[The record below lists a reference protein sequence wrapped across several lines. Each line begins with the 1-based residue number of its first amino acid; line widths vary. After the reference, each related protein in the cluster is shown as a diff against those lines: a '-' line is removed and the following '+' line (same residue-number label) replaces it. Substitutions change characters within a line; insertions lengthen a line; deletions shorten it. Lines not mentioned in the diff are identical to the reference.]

1 MNRGQRGAASL
12 CFPTSPMT
20 ALKTLLDLPGLGL
33 RLRTGAELLDRE
45 VTRLYGTELPDPGR
59 YLTSGELVLSGLLW
73 WRRPGDAEPFVAAL
87 VEAGAAAL
95 AASGADSDGIPED
108 LVEACA
114 RHHVPLLEVPIEIS
128 FSLVTERVVLALAGG
143 SGARRR
149 LLSVAT
155 ENASVATL
163 LAYGSA
169 ELGAACWVVSG
180 TGRLVAGS
188 ASGVGR
194 TELRIGGRNPV
205 PWLLTIDAELDPAAA
220 EIAEELAGLIGLAR
234 SRDEQ
239 IQRADNSGDALF
251 RLLGDGTAT
260 GSELAAAFTASG
272 FPAHASV
279 RVLLLRT
286 PDADTGRAL
295 LVELLADHPLRTLVG
310 RLGEDPCALVETD
323 RSWPSDWTSTAS
335 TALSTVDPLL
345 SASRLLLGLGG
356 PTGVPGLRGACEEA
370 RHALVAATN
379 RAGRVAVVSGEEIG
393 VHRLLLAGAPD
404 ELRAALR
411 ERVLGPLLAYDA
423 EQNSDLVRSV
433 RVFLECS
440 GSPARAAKALHVHVN
455 TLRYRI
461 TRASEILDVDLTD
474 FTTQVDVYLAL
485 AVEG

>member
-1 MNRGQRGAASL
+1 
-12 CFPTSPMT
+12 MT
-20 ALKTLLDLPGLGL
+20 VLKTLLDLPGLGL

-45 VTRLYGTELPDPGR
+45 VTRIYGTELPDPGR
-59 YLTSGELVLSGLLW
+59 YLSSGELVLSGLLW

-87 VEAGAAAL
+87 VQAGAAAL
-95 AASGADSDGIPED
+95 AASGADSGGIPD
-108 LVEACA
+108 DVVEACA
-114 RHHVPLLEVPIEIS
+114 RHRIPLLEVPVDVS
-128 FSLVTERVVLALAGG
+128 FSLVTERVVLALTGD

-149 LLSVAT
+149 LLSIAT
-155 ENASVATL
+155 ENASVPTL

-169 ELGAACWVVSG
+169 ELRAACWVVSG
-180 TGRLVAGS
+180 TGRLVAG
-188 ASGVGR
+188 APPVAGR
-194 TELRIGGRNPV
+194 TKLPITGRNPV
-205 PWLLTIDAELDPAAA
+205 PWLLVVDAELEPAAA

-239 IQRADNSGDALF
+239 IQRADNSAETLL

-260 GSELAAAFTASG
+260 GSDLAAAFSASG
-272 FPAHASV
+272 FRAQASV
-279 RVLLLRT
+279 RVLLIRT
-286 PDADTGRAL
+286 PGANVGREL
-295 LVELLADHPLRTLVG
+295 LAELLADHPLRTVFG
-310 RLGEDPCALVETD
+310 TIGEETCALVETD
-323 RSWPSDWTSTAS
+323 ESWPSGWTSTAS
-335 TALSTVDPLL
+335 TALSTVDQLL
-345 SASRLLLGLGG
+345 GTSRILLGLGG

-379 RAGRVAVVSGEEIG
+379 HAARVAVVSGEEVG

-411 ERVLGPLLAYDA
+411 ERVLGPLLAYDV
-423 EQNSDLVRSV
+423 EQHGDLVRSV

-461 TRASEILDVDLTD
+461 TRASEILGVDLTE

-485 AVEG
+485 MVEG